1 MRTRPLL
8 ASIAIAGALVCG
20 EGTAQAQEPSDTQRE
35 LALEMG
41 RKGIE
46 LYNAQ
51 RFEDAFDKFQNA
63 ESLVHSPVFVLYMA
77 RIERRRGRWV
87 AALGRYDAI
96 LRESPPEAAPEAWA
110 RARKE
115 AELERMQLAE
125 VTPELAIDVGPASPQ
140 EVNIWIDGQLVPG
153 WQSRP
158 LLVDPGNHAVA
169 GQWGSHS
176 AHARVQAVAR
186 NKQVVVRLAFPAP
199 LPPPAPAPVP
209 MVPLPR
215 PAPDDG
221 LSTQETTGF
230 VLVGVGGAAG
240 LATLGVGIAA
250 LVHHSSFSDLC
261 VDDRCPRALEDDV
274 ALHDRLSQATLG
286 LGISSALLLAA
297 GVIVDLTAPEDG
309 GITINSGGL
318 TWRW

>member
-1 MRTRPLL
+1 MTMHHLL
-8 ASIAIAGALVCG
+8 AAAVVAGTLAFGAGA
-20 EGTAQAQEPSDTQRE
+20 AQAQEPSDTQRE

-87 AALGRYDAI
+87 AALGRYDTI
-96 LRESPPEAAPEAWA
+96 LREPPPEDAPEAWA

-115 AELERMQLAE
+115 AELERTQLAE
-125 VTPELAIDVGPASPQ
+125 VTPELAIDVGPAPPQ
-140 EVNIWIDGQLVPG
+140 QVSLWIDGQLVPG

-158 LLVDPGNHAVA
+158 LLVDPGNHVVA
-169 GQWGSHS
+169 GQWGAHS
-176 AHARVQAVAR
+176 AHAQVQAVAR
-186 NKQVVVRLAFPAP
+186 NKQVATRLAFPV
-199 LPPPAPAPVP
+199 PPPPPTPAPIVP
-209 MVPLPR
+209 KR
-215 PAPDDG
+215 PPTPERAP
-221 LSTQETTGF
+221 STQETTGW
-230 VLVGVGGAAG
+230 VLVGIGGAAG

-250 LVHHSSFSDLC
+250 LVHHGNFSELC
-261 VDDRCPRALEDDV
+261 FDDRCPRALEDDV
-274 ALHDRLSQATLG
+274 ALHNRLSQATLG
-286 LGISSALLLAA
+286 LGLSSAILLAA

-309 GITINSGGL
+309 GIAINSGGL